1 MCYFCNENIKNKN
14 IMAIKK
20 KGNVDFLKDVTT
32 AELSSK
38 EENTANEELTSDS
51 VQNSELINKKVIK
64 KKSLD
69 NWGRPRKLLI
79 DGVKETSVT
88 VQLPNTLIKV
98 LRKEAK
104 KQGKSMKELIGT
116 PLLSAYADLLK

>member
-1 MCYFCNENIKNKN
+1 MYYFCSENIKYKY

-38 EENTANEELTSDS
+38 EENPAHESQTPDS
-51 VQNSELINKKVIK
+51 VQNTVSINKKTTK

-79 DGVKETSVT
+79 DGVKETSIT
-88 VQLPNTLIKV
+88 VQLPDTLIKV

>member
-1 MCYFCNENIKNKN
+1 
-14 IMAIKK
+14 MAIKK
-20 KGNVDFLKDVTT
+20 KGNVDYLNDVAPASLSLGDSEASVSNEVNNT
-32 AELSSK
+32 LSSDEIK
-38 EENTANEELTSDS
+38 QKNVSI
-51 VQNSELINKKVIK
+51 VK
-64 KKSLD
+64 KKSLE

-79 DGVKETSVT
+79 DGVKETSIT
-88 VQLPNTLIKV
+88 VQLPDTLIKV

>member
-1 MCYFCNENIKNKN
+1 
-14 IMAIKK
+14 MAIKK
-20 KGNVDFLKDVTT
+20 KGNIDFLKDVTT

-38 EENTANEELTSDS
+38 EENPTNEEQTSDS
-51 VQNSELINKKVIK
+51 VQNTESVNKKVTK

-88 VQLPNTLIKV
+88 VQLPNTLIKA

-116 PLLSAYADLLK
+116 ALLSVYADLLK